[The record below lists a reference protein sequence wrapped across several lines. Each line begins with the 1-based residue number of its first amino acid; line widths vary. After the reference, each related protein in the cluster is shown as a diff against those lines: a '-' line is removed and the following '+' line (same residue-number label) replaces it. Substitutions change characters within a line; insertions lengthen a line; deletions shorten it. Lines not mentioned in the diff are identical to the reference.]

1 MKIIAVEPIG
11 MSAALIAGFEEEF
24 ARSGDL
30 FVCFPDRNENPKVLI
45 ERMHDADAVIISNIK
60 LDSEILSACPK
71 LKMLSVAFTGID
83 HIDLEYCSNNGI
95 AVYNASGYATVA
107 VAELAIGLMLDL
119 CRHITLLDAATRRSG
134 TRNNFLGSQLHG
146 KTIGVVGT
154 GAIGRQTAFA
164 LQSLGC
170 NVVAWNRTPHEEV
183 LNHNIPYLPLDELL
197 AISDIITLHL
207 PLTKETEGLIS
218 AEKLSLCKPTA
229 ILINSARGK
238 IVDIQALAEA
248 LKNGLLA
255 GAGIDVYETEPPLR
269 EGHPLLDAPNCILVP
284 HIGYATRE
292 SFDLRIDIV
301 IENVRTWLRSVR

>member
-11 MSAALIAGFEEEF
+11 MSSAQIAGFEEEF
-24 ARSGDL
+24 ARSGNQ

-45 ERMHDADAVIISNIK
+45 ERMHDADVVIISNIK
-60 LDSEILSACPK
+60 LDRTTLSACPK
-71 LKMLSVAFTGID
+71 LKMLSVAFTGLD
-83 HIDLEYCSNNGI
+83 HIDLEYCSNKEI

-119 CRHITLLDAATRRSG
+119 YRHITILDAATRQSG
-134 TRNNFLGSQLHG
+134 YRKNFLGRQLKG
-146 KTIGVVGT
+146 KTVGVVGT
-154 GAIGRQTAFA
+154 GAIGRETAFA

-170 NVVAWNRTPHEEV
+170 KVVAWNRSSHQDV
-183 LNHNIPYLPLDELL
+183 LNHNIPYIPLDELL

-207 PLTKETEGLIS
+207 PLTNETKGLIS

-229 ILINSARGK
+229 ILINCARGK
-238 IVDIQALAEA
+238 IVDMNALSEA

-255 GAGIDVYETEPPLR
+255 GAGIDDYETEPPLPKD
-269 EGHPLLDAPNCILVP
+269 HPLLDAPNCLLVP

-292 SFDLRIDIV
+292 AFDIRIDIV
-301 IENVRTWLRSVR
+301 IDNVRNWLRSI